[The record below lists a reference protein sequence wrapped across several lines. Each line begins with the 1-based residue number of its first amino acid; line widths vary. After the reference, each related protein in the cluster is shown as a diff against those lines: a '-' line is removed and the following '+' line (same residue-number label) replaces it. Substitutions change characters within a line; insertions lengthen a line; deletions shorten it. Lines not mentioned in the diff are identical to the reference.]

1 MEKQIAIDKLLSIK
15 EANLQMGGEEKI
27 ARQHEHDR
35 LTARER
41 VDKLFDPGTFDE
53 KDMLMQ
59 NPVPDSEGRIIHISK
74 VRGFGKVNGRTA
86 MVSADDA
93 TVPPG
98 TGDRMG
104 ASQQTGL
111 NPDLYPER
119 HYPLITLADGTIEDE
134 HSKSLSSE
142 MVAPIYSTQN
152 FLSSRRVPHVVA
164 ILGDCYG
171 PPAWQAA
178 AADFT
183 VMVKGSHMAV
193 CEPGLEITAAEAD
206 NSTEVGGWELHEQVT
221 GLADIIADDEE
232 QCMQLIR
239 EFLSYMPC
247 NCDEEPPLVPTDD
260 PIDRKG
266 DRLMKII
273 PDKANRVY
281 DMYQVIRTIVDDG
294 KYLPIKRNFAN
305 ALITCLARMN
315 GQTIGIVANQTLY
328 KAGAA
333 GPDECDKAS
342 DFIVMCDTFNIPIIF
357 LGDTPGFLV
366 GKPAEQKK
374 IPTRIIIWMQTLALS
389 TVPKISI
396 IVRKAYG
403 MAISN
408 MCGTN
413 CGPDFIAAL
422 TTSEIS
428 FMSPEAAANVA
439 FLNRIESAPDPAAE
453 REKLI
458 KEMAYQSEPWAAA
471 AVGLLHDVIDPRE
484 TREYIISR
492 LDILRGC
499 KGNFISEHK
508 LQSWPTGF

>member
-1 MEKQIAIDKLLSIK
+1 MEKQTAIDKLNSIK
-15 EANLQMGGEEKI
+15 EASLRMGGTEKI
-27 ARQHEHDR
+27 EQQHRRGR

-41 VDKLFDPGTFDE
+41 INRLFDPETFDE
-53 KDMLMQ
+53 TGMLMQ
-59 NPVPDSEGRIIHISK
+59 NPIPDSEGRATHISK
-74 VRGFGKVNGRTA
+74 VRGFGKVNGRTV
-86 MVSADDA
+86 MVNADDA
-93 TVPPG
+93 TVAPG
-98 TGDRMG
+98 TGRRMG
-104 ASQQTGL
+104 YTQQTGL
-111 NPDLYPER
+111 NPALYPELCF
-119 HYPLITLADGTIEDE
+119 PLITLADGNVEQTQTTRNAAG
-134 HSKSLSSE
+134 
-142 MVAPIYSTQN
+142 MVALTPDGTENS
-152 FLSSRRVPHVVA
+152 A
-164 ILGDCYG
+164 
-171 PPAWQAA
+171 
-178 AADFT
+178 
-183 VMVKGSHMAV
+183 
-193 CEPGLEITAAEAD
+193 EPG
-206 NSTEVGGWELHEQVT
+206 SCELHEQVT
-221 GLADIIADDEE
+221 GQVDAVAEDEE
-232 QCMQLIR
+232 QAMQIIR
-239 EFLSYMPC
+239 DFLSYMPA
-247 NCDEEPPLVPTDD
+247 NCDEEPPYVPTDD
-260 PIDRKG
+260 PVDRKG
-266 DRLMKII
+266 DRLMRII

-294 KYLPIKRNFAN
+294 KYLPVKKNFA
-305 ALITCLARMN
+305 ATLITCLARMD
-315 GQTIGIVANQTLY
+315 GRTIGIVANQTLY

-357 LGDTPGFLV
+357 LADTPGFLV

-374 IPTRIIIWMQTLALS
+374 MPTKIIMWMQTLAFS
-389 TVPKISI
+389 TVPKICI

-439 FLNRIESAPDPAAE
+439 FLNRIESADDPEAE

-471 AVGLLHDVIDPRE
+471 AVGLLDDVIDPRE

-499 KGNFISEHK
+499 KGNFISDNK
-508 LQSWPTGF
+508 LQAWPTGF